1 MRALS
6 GLTSTKMTQV
16 VVHRG
21 FTAYTATGLVTGI
34 AVAIVGGLFLA
45 EGLLGYFYSYSMFLE
60 GTDHIWEMSGGLLA
74 AAAGAILAVYAA
86 LRR

>member
-1 MRALS
+1 MAQ
-6 GLTSTKMTQV
+6 G

-21 FTAYTATGLVTGI
+21 FSAYTATGLVTGI

-45 EGLLGYFYSYSMFLE
+45 EGLLGNYYSYSMFLE
-60 GTDHIWEMSGGLLA
+60 GTDHMWEIAGGVLA
-74 AAAGAILAVYAA
+74 AAAGAILAVYAV